1 LKGPDARYDIAYI
14 KEVKRIKGFYVQF
27 IGLCIVN
34 AFILILF
41 LTGYGDEVFL
51 AMANLEYRF
60 LLGGIGLACTCS
72 CQFGRNIFWIYWEEK

>member
-1 LKGPDARYDIAYI
+1 MFNLLVYA
-14 KEVKRIKGFYVQF
+14 
-27 IGLCIVN
+27 LVN

-60 LLGGIGLACTCS
+60 LLGIGLA
-72 CQFGRNIFWIYWEEK
+72 IAI